1 MADVYEQN
9 LPQKADL
16 TTSDYV
22 RVVGSDNN
30 SYKQPLSDVAQKTVE
45 NYAGSTLA
53 GSAQS
58 VKSAID
64 GLNTSINGVVSDLT
78 SESSTRASQ
87 DTNLQTQINQIV
99 APTGTAPNPAEIENA
114 RIGADNVTYTT
125 LGDAI
130 RTQVTDLKSA
140 IDAYQ
145 SEVKLAGNL
154 ITELI
159 AGKYPSYNSSGVVI
173 GTDSNRAYTKIKV
186 KPNHTY
192 SISDYISG
200 NFSFWAY
207 EENGTD
213 YGISKINS
221 FTTNFVVTAPS
232 NATWM
237 YISNS
242 GWDANT
248 DIVVMETDISIFGA
262 HRSDYPFGEVV
273 QIDVEKLADLN
284 NIIDVV
290 GIEKYSKWE
299 RGDLDYSDSSAVPTK
314 STNWTYT
321 DQRICTPISEPITLS
336 AGDVLSI
343 NGASNVTFVPS
354 YYNGTAW
361 HTDTWRTADFVAPVD
376 GDYWVCIRHTN
387 NATLSS
393 MNELSDVFT
402 ITRINGIVSNTWKV
416 PQYYF
421 ENDYLPSKVS
431 SIKSKNE
438 ILNGVNFVFVTD
450 LHFAVNEGKSKH
462 LINYIRKNTSVDM
475 VICGG
480 DFARAY
486 GSMVQLGSDYD
497 DTIEFMNTVGKDC
510 FYGIRGNHDFHD
522 KLTASSDYSNMYT
535 WAKTYN
541 AIYRNSELRVTNAL
555 VQHGAYCID
564 NDAQKTRFI
573 CLNSSDWNLTY
584 DKKEEGVPYI
594 SVDQARWFI
603 AQLEEKSGWNIIVVS
618 HIPSAQSLSS
628 NYDSQAIIQDIL
640 ESFKSRTN
648 FSTTYKSVSLSGNFS
663 TTTNT
668 LICHIS
674 GHEHTDGNSVDSGV
688 LSIVTTCDALYQD
701 DGYGGIAGTVTEQAF
716 DVFSI
721 NYDTGKINATRVG
734 RGNDREWTY

>member
-1 MADVYEQN
+1 MANINASTLRIGSNDLILRDADAQAKVAVNTQDISSLKEDESERKQN
-9 LPQKADL
+9 IKLVKNLVQ
-16 TTSDYV
+16 S
-22 RVVGSDNN
+22 VVGG
-30 SYKQPLSDVAQKTVE
+30 KFP
-45 NYAGSTLA
+45 NYNAT
-53 GSAQS
+53 
-58 VKSAID
+58 
-64 GLNTSINGVVSDLT
+64 GV
-78 SESSTRASQ
+78 
-87 DTNLQTQINQIV
+87 I
-99 APTGTAPNPAEIENA
+99 
-114 RIGADNVTYTT
+114 IGD
-125 LGDAI
+125 D
-130 RTQVTDLKSA
+130 D
-140 IDAYQ
+140 
-145 SEVKLAGNL
+145 
-154 ITELI
+154 
-159 AGKYPSYNSSGVVI
+159 
-173 GTDSNRAYTKIKV
+173 NRAYARIPV
-186 KPNHTY
+186 KGGHTY
-192 SISDYISG
+192 SVNEQFSG

-207 EENGTD
+207 ESVGKD
-213 YGISKINS
+213 YGISKISS
-221 FTTNFVVTAPS
+221 FDRNYVITAPS
-232 NATWM
+232 NATAL
-237 YISNS
+237 YLSNS
-242 GWDANT
+242 GWDAS
-248 DIVVMETDISIFGA
+248 IELVVLETEKSIIGA
-262 HRSDYPFGEVV
+262 STADYPFDTIVKIES
-273 QIDVEKLADLN
+273 EKIIDLN
-284 NIIDVV
+284 NTIDVLGV
-290 GIEKYSKWE
+290 ERYSKWE
-299 RGDLDYSDSSAVPTK
+299 RGDLNYSDSNPVPTK
-314 STNWTYT
+314 DLNSTYMM
-321 DQRICTPISEPITLS
+321 QRICTPIAEPIALK
-336 AGDVLSI
+336 AGDRLSI
-343 NGASNVTFVPS
+343 NGASNISYMPS
-354 YYNGTAW
+354 YHNGTAW
-361 HTDTWRTADFVAPVD
+361 NTDGWCTDDFIAPIS
-376 GDYWVCIRHTN
+376 GNYYVCIRHTN
-387 NATLSS
+387 NAQIAS
-393 MNELSDVFT
+393 MRELSDVFT
-402 ITRINGIVSNTWKV
+402 ITHIDGIVSNTWKV

-421 ENDYLPSKVS
+421 ENDYLPSKVN
-431 SIKSKNE
+431 SIKTKNE
-438 ILNGVNFVFVTD
+438 ILDGVNFVFVTD

-564 NDAQKTRFI
+564 NDVQKTRFI

-648 FSTTYKSVSLSGNFS
+648 FSTTYKGVSLSGNFS
-663 TTTNT
+663 NTTNT

-674 GHEHTDGNSVDSGV
+674 GHEHADGNSVDSGV

-701 DGYGGIAGTVTEQAF
+701 DGYGGIAGTITEQAF

-721 NYDTGKINATRVG
+721 NYDTGKINATRIG